1 MKIPHVK
8 NAGKMRY
15 VKMPTYGLGALRA
28 KLSRRKRRISTRLIR
43 MIRPPK

>member
-8 NAGKMRY
+8 NAGKIRY
-15 VKMPTYGLGALRA
+15 VKMPMYGLGALRA
-28 KLSRRKRRISTRLIR
+28 KFSRRKRRISTRLIR

>member
-1 MKIPHVK
+1 LQIPHVK

-15 VKMPTYGLGALRA
+15 VKIPMYGLGALRA
-28 KLSRRKRRISTRLIR
+28 KFSRRKRRISTRLIR